1 MKPQRPGTYRT
12 SPGSGLWRDIRLA
25 ARRLVRSPGFTFMAV
40 AILGVG
46 IGANAA
52 VFSIID
58 AVYLDERPHILEP
71 DRLVR
76 VYGVDDRTGFSVAM
90 PYPDFAYYDENQR
103 SFDGLMGWSELTLA
117 LTVGLSDSTE
127 PARGMF
133 VSHDYFDVLGA
144 RPVAGRWFLSEEDE
158 ASAPQ
163 MAAVVSHSFWSNALG
178 ADTNAIG
185 QTLYLNGLTFVVVGV
200 APEGFAGPSP
210 LRPAPDVWVPF
221 HTVTTLA
228 PRDWEMIERPRS
240 GGWNWV
246 HAIGRLREDVT
257 IDAAR
262 SELGSLSAYLKET
275 FPVQVNQNVAL
286 SADARFMHAAD
297 GSFQAMLK
305 LMIVAAAAV
314 LLAGTANV
322 AVLISVRASE
332 AARDVALSKALGASG
347 TRIAR
352 SSLIESLVLGG
363 MGAALGVA
371 LSYTAS
377 GIVAGI
383 LPASFS
389 VSFEPDI
396 TVLAF
401 ACLLALTVAV
411 ASGLVPA
418 LRTARVDVNGVL
430 KGHDGS
436 GPERSRMRSGLV
448 VTQVA
453 VAAMLILAAALTV
466 RSVVAIGS
474 IPFGF
479 DPEDRMLMSLTLSN
493 HGYTPE
499 EGKVFVR
506 ESLDRLR
513 GLPGVRSVSTMSN
526 VPFLS
531 PFYAEGFRHPSEDA
545 AVPSA
550 NMGINAVSPDFF
562 SAMGIELMAGR
573 GIDQTDV
580 AGRIPSI
587 VVSETTAENLWPDEY
602 PIGRRLYGRVGQPLW
617 EVVGVAE
624 DTRVRDLDRAP
635 EFYGYTALAQ
645 DYRSDVVFVVHG
657 QTPLTLLRES
667 LYAIDSS
674 VAISD
679 SRSMDDVIGLVASDY
694 RSPAVLMNV
703 LGGIA
708 LLLAIV
714 GLYGVL
720 SYTVSRERRHIGIRM
735 ALGASSQRVA
745 WEIVRRAFVLV
756 LMGLAIGGSAA
767 WLAAPVLRAFLF
779 GVEPRDLA
787 VWTTAL
793 LALLVIAAASSGL
806 PARRAAR
813 LNPADALRRE

>member
-1 MKPQRPGTYRT
+1 
-12 SPGSGLWRDIRLA
+12 
-25 ARRLVRSPGFTFMAV
+25 MAV
-40 AILGVG
+40 ATLGLG

-52 VFSIID
+52 VFSIVD
-58 AVYLDERPHILEP
+58 AVYLDERPHIRDP

-76 VYGVDDRTGFSVAM
+76 VYGVDDRTGSSVAM
-90 PYPDFAYYDENQR
+90 SYPDFAYYDENPR

-144 RPVAGRWFLSEEDE
+144 RPAAGRWFLPGEDE

-163 MAAVVSHSFWSNALG
+163 MAAVVSHSFWSNALS

-228 PRDWEMIERPRS
+228 PRDWEMIERPAS

-257 IDAAR
+257 IDVAR
-262 SELGSLSAYLKET
+262 SELESLSAYLKET

-286 SADARFMHAAD
+286 SADARFTHAAD

-389 VSFEPDI
+389 VSFEPDV

-436 GPERSRMRSGLV
+436 GSGRSRMRSGLV

-479 DPEDRMLMSLTLSN
+479 DPEDRMLMSLTLGN

-513 GLPGVRSVSTMSN
+513 GLLGVRSVSTMSN

-602 PIGRRLYGRVGQPLW
+602 AIGRRLYGRAGQPLW

-624 DTRVRDLDRAP
+624 DTRVKDLDRAP

-694 RSPAVLMNV
+694 RSPALLMNV

-779 GVEPRDLA
+779 GVEPRDLG

-813 LNPADALRRE
+813 LNPADALRQE